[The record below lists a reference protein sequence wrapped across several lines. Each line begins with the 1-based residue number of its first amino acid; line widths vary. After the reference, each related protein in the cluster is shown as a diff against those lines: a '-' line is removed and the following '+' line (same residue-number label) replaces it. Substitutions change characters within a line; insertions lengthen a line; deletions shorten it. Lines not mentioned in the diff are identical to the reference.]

1 MSNAVMNMM
10 VPFPMHIGWK
20 HLLSL
25 IWQADRHSLK
35 SMEQFGMVSKDG
47 FVGITLDDTLLD

>member
-10 VPFPMHIGWK
+10 VPFPMHIDWK

-25 IWQADRHSLK
+25 IWHADRHSLK

-47 FVGITLDDTLLD
+47 LVGFTLDDTLLD